1 MAQDFTIGI
10 LSGST
15 AGTLTG
21 KDYTTD
27 IATINTS
34 IGDLETQLETQLS
47 DIKDSIDSLTT
58 QMAAIESTLNSISS
72 DISSFVTRAAN
83 EEQGN
88 YVNSINEGNLTDA
101 QQRALQIV
109 AIRESGLLD
118 AIRSEI
124 TNPTTLPGD

>member
-1 MAQDFTIGI
+1 MAQDFTIGTI
-10 LSGST
+10 INGD
-15 AGTLTG
+15 GTLTG

-27 IATINTS
+27 IAAVNT
-34 IGDLETQLETQLS
+34 ELS
-47 DIKDSIDSLTT
+47 NIKDSIDSLTT
-58 QMAAIESTLNSISS
+58 QMAAIESSLNSISS
-72 DISSFVTRAAN
+72 NISSFVTRAAN

-124 TNPTTLPGD
+124 VNPTTLPGD